1 MINVLIGLKI
11 YENDKIMERM
21 NIVYLLLDGKDFN
34 IGNINTEDF
43 GCQDEI
49 VTVIDKCKTVDKVEI
64 KYHLNSIFSTPNF
77 KILSVVSCPNNSN
90 TDMKEINK
98 IKSYWCTEYK
108 LAGYNEN
115 NSLKLSIYELSKNIN
130 RENFNAFTRSRT
142 YIDVLCEETMMYL
155 DKYKTQK
162 EKNDKLIKGIVELE
176 KIMTEKKNKYAETI
190 EQNSQL
196 LNTIRKYKGIEDKYD
211 ALKLK
216 YDALNTRYEVVLRDY
231 NDTKEQIEKYRP
243 IVNKMKSVVGSSG
256 SDEIDAKLYRYIC
269 GTCNNVTVEQIIDKL
284 KAK

>member
-1 MINVLIGLKI
+1 MELKI
-11 YENDKIMERM
+11 YEDDKIMERM

-115 NSLKLSIYELSKNIN
+115 NSLKIRVSELSKNIN
-130 RENFNAFTRSRT
+130 RENFDAFIRSRT

-155 DKYKTQK
+155 DKYKTRK
-162 EKNDKLIKGIVELE
+162 EKYDKLIKCTVEVQKRMNEQQNRYVEIV
-176 KIMTEKKNKYAETI
+176 

-196 LNTIRKYKGIEDKYD
+196 LNTIQESKGLETKYD

-216 YDALNTRYEVVLRDY
+216 YDDLYSRYEVVLRDY
-231 NDTKEQIEKYRP
+231 NDTKEQIENYRP
-243 IVNKMKSVVGSSG
+243 IVNKMKSVIGSSG
-256 SDEIDAKLYRYIC
+256 SDEMDAKLYRYIC
-269 GTCNNVTVEQIIDKL
+269 GTCNNATVEQIISKL
-284 KAK
+284 KNK

>member
-1 MINVLIGLKI
+1 MELKI
-11 YENDKIMERM
+11 YVSYKIMERM

-43 GCQDEI
+43 GCQNEI

-115 NSLKLSIYELSKNIN
+115 NSLKLRVSELSKNIN
-130 RENFNAFTRSRT
+130 RENFDAFIRSRT

-155 DKYKTQK
+155 DKYNTRK
-162 EKNDKLIKGIVELE
+162 EKYDKLIKCTVEVQKRMNEQQNRYIEIV
-176 KIMTEKKNKYAETI
+176 

-196 LNTIRKYKGIEDKYD
+196 LNTIQESKGLETKYE

-243 IVNKMKSVVGSSG
+243 IVNKMKSVVGPSG
-256 SDEIDAKLYRYIC
+256 SDEMDAKLYRYIC

>member
-1 MINVLIGLKI
+1 
-11 YENDKIMERM
+11 M

-49 VTVIDKCKTVDKVEI
+49 VTVIDKCKTIDKVEI

-77 KILSVVSCPNNSN
+77 KILGVMSCPNNSN

-115 NSLKLSIYELSKNIN
+115 NSLKLRVSELSKDIN
-130 RENFNAFTRSRT
+130 RENFDAFIRSRT

-155 DKYKTQK
+155 DKYKNQK
-162 EKNDKLIKGIVELE
+162 EKYDKLIRCTVEVQKRMNEQQNRYVEIV
-176 KIMTEKKNKYAETI
+176 

-196 LNTIRKYKGIEDKYD
+196 LNTIQESKGLETKYD

-216 YDALNTRYEVVLRDY
+216 YDDLYARCEVVLRDY

-243 IVNKMKSVVGSSG
+243 IVNKMKSFVGSSG

-269 GTCNNVTVEQIIDKL
+269 STCNNATVEQIIDKL

>member
-1 MINVLIGLKI
+1 MYG
-11 YENDKIMERM
+11 NDKIMERM

-49 VTVIDKCKTVDKVEI
+49 VTVINKCKTIDKVEI
-64 KYHLNSIFSTPNF
+64 KYHLNSIFSTPSF
-77 KILSVVSCPNNSN
+77 KILSVMSCPNNSN

-115 NSLKLSIYELSKNIN
+115 NSLKLSVSELSKSIN
-130 RENFNAFTRSRT
+130 RGNFDAFIRSRT
-142 YIDVLCEETMMYL
+142 YIDALCEETMMYL

-162 EKNDKLIKGIVELE
+162 EKYDKLIRCTVEAQKRMNEQQNRYVEIVE
-176 KIMTEKKNKYAETI
+176 K
-190 EQNSQL
+190 NSQL
-196 LNTIRKYKGIEDKYD
+196 LNTIQESKGLETKYD
-211 ALKLK
+211 YLKLK
-216 YDALNTRYEVVLRDY
+216 YDDLNNRYEVVLRDY

-243 IVNKMKSVVGSSG
+243 IMNKMKSVCGPSG
-256 SDEIDAKLYRYIC
+256 SDETDAKLYRYIC
-269 GTCNNVTVEQIIDKL
+269 GTCNNATVEQIISKL
-284 KAK
+284 KDK

>member
-1 MINVLIGLKI
+1 MELKI
-11 YENDKIMERM
+11 YKDDKIMERM

-49 VTVIDKCKTVDKVEI
+49 VTVIDKCKTIDKVEI
-64 KYHLNSIFSTPNF
+64 KYHLNSIFGTPSF
-77 KILSVVSCPNNSN
+77 KILSVMSCPNNSN

-115 NSLKLSIYELSKNIN
+115 NSLKLSVSELSKNIN
-130 RENFNAFTRSRT
+130 RENFDAFFRSRT

-162 EKNDKLIKGIVELE
+162 EKYDKLIKCTVEVQKRMNEQQNRYVEIV
-176 KIMTEKKNKYAETI
+176 

-196 LNTIRKYKGIEDKYD
+196 LNTIQESKGIEYKYD
-211 ALKLK
+211 TLKLK
-216 YDALNTRYEVVLRDY
+216 YDDLNTRYEVVLKEY
-231 NDTKEQIEKYRP
+231 NDAKEQIENYRQ
-243 IVNKMKSVVGSSG
+243 IVNKMKSIVGPSG
-256 SDEIDAKLYRYIC
+256 SDEMDARLYRYIC
-269 GTCNNVTVEQIIDKL
+269 GTCNNATVEQIISKL
-284 KAK
+284 KNK

>member
-1 MINVLIGLKI
+1 MGLKI
-11 YENDKIMERM
+11 YGNDKIMERM

-49 VTVIDKCKTVDKVEI
+49 VTVINKCKTIDKVEI
-64 KYHLNSIFSTPNF
+64 KYHLNSIFSTPSF
-77 KILSVVSCPNNSN
+77 KILSVMSCPNNSN

-115 NSLKLSIYELSKNIN
+115 NSLKLSVSELSKNIN
-130 RENFNAFTRSRT
+130 RGNFDAFIRSRT
-142 YIDVLCEETMMYL
+142 YIDALCEETMMYL

-162 EKNDKLIKGIVELE
+162 EKYDKLIRCTVEAQKRMNEQQNRYVEIVE
-176 KIMTEKKNKYAETI
+176 K
-190 EQNSQL
+190 NSQL
-196 LNTIRKYKGIEDKYD
+196 LNTIQESKGLETKYD
-211 ALKLK
+211 YLKLK
-216 YDALNTRYEVVLRDY
+216 YGDLNNRYEVVLRDY

-243 IVNKMKSVVGSSG
+243 IMNKMKSVCGPSG
-256 SDEIDAKLYRYIC
+256 SDETDAKLYRYIC
-269 GTCNNVTVEQIIDKL
+269 GTCNNATVEQIISKIKDK
-284 KAK
+284 